1 MVKTLGWQLRSS
13 LLLHHYV
20 KTVGKLL
27 TLLPLS
33 SRNVLICHQPKC
45 GHALKV
51 TGGKQ
56 CQQPACGFDWTETRI
71 WSQSLYQVWDSSL
84 Q

>member
-56 CQQPACGFDWTETRI
+56 CQLVVLTEQKPGSGPRAFIKCGI
-71 WSQSLYQVWDSSL
+71 LAYSN
-84 Q
+84 